1 MITVH
6 TWLTT
11 AIESHLSWN
20 GKHTEMA
27 RADYS
32 IHLHQ
37 KHVRPWKEEN
47 RNTFWN
53 WMFVAGKDNVT
64 DSRGVKKEKRVAD
77 IIIVFV
83 VTIIIIIIIIS
94 WQKE

>member
-1 MITVH
+1 
-6 TWLTT
+6 
-11 AIESHLSWN
+11 
-20 GKHTEMA
+20 
-27 RADYS
+27 
-32 IHLHQ
+32 
-37 KHVRPWKEEN
+37 
-47 RNTFWN
+47 
-53 WMFVAGKDNVT
+53 MFVAGKDNVT